1 MSSPSKEPLSSPYAK
16 ASANDKETGVSEIR
30 ETSQPSQDAQLE
42 PKSSPTQIEPR
53 IAELVKAPANE
64 ESRALEVRELS
75 QPSDGA
81 RSGSN
86 CSTTQIEPRVEEF
99 IRAQAD
105 ERDDRAAE
113 TSQPSESNGST
124 TQAEPRVE
132 EFIRARANEQ
142 EVIAAEI
149 SESSH
154 DAPSESNGS
163 TTQVEPRVAEFV
175 RQQAIG
181 VPNIP
186 VEDIATVFTRA
197 VPAAPDARLLIH
209 SDYPDGHDMRMNPAI
224 TRLSGITRGREILA
238 VAQRLHDVYFT
249 VQFSEPI
256 ELNCQ
261 VFYDPG
267 SDDCFFINLSPEH
280 IEVQLCGISDP
291 GALFVLKSKKGQ
303 SVQPGIWRIAAN
315 QGLDHHPLFEFL
327 LLEKPFNVSIHK
339 ANTPLIKRAADAD
352 VGKMS
357 KRQRLEN
364 RMPAEI
370 IATQS
375 TDSLLS
381 KSGSTETDLG
391 STREIVDK
399 AAVPLLDLADRE
411 TAVIKVHPAA
421 TDSGTYRLQRIK
433 QLGATRST
441 LVFSCR
447 HSGLPKKRLVVK
459 VLRYNGNS
467 PLHLPIFARLWETEK
482 SLLQDLKHRNVVA
495 LEAFDGRMFAIYLE
509 LLPLSLCRGLY
520 SPFTQPDAHMIL
532 LNMSSALSYLANL
545 GIVHNDIKPANIAY
559 NPQRGAVLFD
569 FGMACKIEERPG
581 GGTPWYLPPDMIEN
595 KNRGLPGDIW
605 AMGVTML
612 YVLQKIKMPERM
624 TRGWNLREL
633 VPPVQ
638 KESSAFVQ
646 MNDWLN
652 IVAEKRAELNKKDLV
667 ENAVFQMLDTDG
679 ALRAAAGGIE
689 EALKVP
695 LKAY

>member
-16 ASANDKETGVSEIR
+16 ASANDKETGVSGIR

-75 QPSDGA
+75 QPSNGV

-86 CSTTQIEPRVEEF
+86 YCTTQIEPRVEEF

-132 EFIRARANEQ
+132 EFIRARVNEQ

-163 TTQVEPRVAEFV
+163 TTQVEPRVAEFI
-175 RQQAIG
+175 RQQANG

-256 ELNCQ
+256 ELSCQ

-291 GALFVLKSKKGQ
+291 GALFVLKSKKGNQ
-303 SVQPGIWRIAAN
+303 SNLAFG
-315 QGLDHHPLFEFL
+315 GLQQTRDWTITLFL
-327 LLEKPFNVSIHK
+327 N
-339 ANTPLIKRAADAD
+339 
-352 VGKMS
+352 VGKIS

-411 TAVIKVHPAA
+411 TAVINVHPAT
-421 TDSGTYRLQRIK
+421 TDSGTYRLQRVK
-433 QLGATRST
+433 QLGAMRST

-447 HSGLPKKRLVVK
+447 HSGLPKRRLVVK

-520 SPFTQPDAHMIL
+520 SPFTQSDAHMIL

-569 FGMACKIEERPG
+569 FGMACKIDERPG

-633 VPPVQ
+633 VPPVK

-652 IVAEKRAELNKKDLV
+652 IVAEKRVELNQKDLV
-667 ENAVFQMLDTDG
+667 ENAVFQMLDIDG